1 MSPTLD
7 ARMRALADPASLPF
21 SALDVEIDSGLE
33 IVAKDWSN
41 LVPYLLEMHRR
52 LSAPGKRTDLR
63 RDAPAGL
70 TWTAWVESKRHK
82 LGRSLRSVQRLL
94 RGKTEAS
101 RMWQP
106 RPHDT
111 LSLGS
116 GEIGEM
122 PTDPLGVTME
132 MASFVLRICQNSQ
145 NTVTYKNQPAI
156 EETKGA
162 VPLEGTRYLYTVKK
176 VLWPE
181 EVSEV
186 LQSLLISRSLHV
198 CCGHSPLGDVRC
210 DFDRETNPT
219 VVCDAANLPFA
230 DESFESVLCDPPYN
244 GNFQWNHDLLCEL
257 SRVTSKRIIFQHWFI
272 PSDPDGL
279 WKKWHKFQLSEA
291 YIWQP
296 KTYFG
301 RVQVISV
308 FNAQRR

>member
-1 MSPTLD
+1 
-7 ARMRALADPASLPF
+7 MRAFADPTSLPF
-21 SALDVEIDSGLE
+21 SALDAEIDSGLE
-33 IVAKDWSN
+33 IVARDWSN

-106 RPHDT
+106 RPHGK

-132 MASFVLRICQNSQ
+132 MASFVLRMCQSSQ

-186 LQSLLISRSLHV
+186 LQSLLISRSVHV
-198 CCGHSPLGDVRC
+198 CCGHNPLGDVRV
-210 DFDRETNPT
+210 DFDPETNPD
-219 VVCDAANLPFA
+219 VVCDGANLPFA
-230 DESFESVLCDPPYN
+230 DQSFESVLCDPPYN
-244 GNFQWNHDLLCEL
+244 GNFQWNHDMLCEL
-257 SRVTSKRIIFQHWFI
+257 SRVASKRIIFQHWFI

-279 WKKWHKFQLSEA
+279 WKKWHKFQLREV
-291 YIWQP
+291 YVWQP

-308 FNAQRR
+308 FDAQRR